1 MLRASRFPLR
11 RLCPVLE
18 TPGFVVSTPLAGAPF
33 RRRRLGIENFV
44 SLAGV
49 VGRKGW
55 FATSLLPIFCQRVRK
70 DASSDGMPESA
81 SGAPFRR
88 PRFRWLRSH

>member
-18 TPGFVVSTPLAGAPF
+18 TPGFVVSEPLAGPPF
-33 RRRRLGIENFV
+33 RRRRLDIENFV

-70 DASSDGMPESA
+70 DASFDGMPESA

-88 PRFRWLRSH
+88 PRFRSTKVV

>member
-1 MLRASRFPLR
+1 MRPTSEFPFQ
-11 RLCPVLE
+11 RLSPALQ
-18 TPGFVVSTPLAGAPF
+18 PLGFVVFKPLAGTPF
-33 RRRRLGIENFV
+33 RRRRLDIENFV

-70 DASSDGMPESA
+70 DASFDGMPESA

-88 PRFRWLRSH
+88 PRFRSTKVV